1 MKFLEEM
8 SKFQV
13 IYTMAMNTPFVKDVL
28 MCKWSHEPS
37 VEIIGFTI
45 LKP

>member
-1 MKFLEEM
+1 
-8 SKFQV
+8 
-13 IYTMAMNTPFVKDVL
+13 MAINTPFVKDLL
-28 MCKWSHEPS
+28 MCKLSDEPS